1 MASDLKTT
9 KRQSGVSVNKVGI
22 AILVAGA
29 IALSSCA
36 GTSSSKAKDN
46 NQSKQRTI
54 VSYLA

>member
-1 MASDLKTT
+1 MATDIKIT
-9 KRQSGVSVNKVGI
+9 KRQSRISLNKIGI

-29 IALSSCA
+29 VALSSCA
-36 GTSSSKAKDN
+36 GTASSKAKNN